1 MTAKRRFMRL
11 LSCALMLGVL
21 ILTTIIGWS
30 QHQWSRGER
39 DPRAG
44 VPNWDRDEELPNDMF
59 TFARIQY
66 DSWGRGWRGRGK
78 WSVDYPESDLNMSSR
93 LEQLTSLK
101 VDPEGIVLSL
111 HEDKLFNYPFIYIIE
126 PGELYFSDAEVKALR
141 KYLLN
146 GGFLMV
152 DDFWGEAE
160 WKNFERQFR
169 RVFPTREI
177 VELPIEHELFQCVF
191 PLKQKPQVPNPRT
204 AMQGASRGITWER
217 WDAKT
222 PHYRG
227 VYDDEGRLMVV
238 ICHNTDLGDGW
249 EEESRAGEWY
259 FKEFSEPKAYPM
271 GINIIFYSMIH

>member
-1 MTAKRRFMRL
+1 MTAMRRFIRQ

-78 WSVDYPESDLNMSSR
+78 WSVDYPESDLNMSFR

-111 HEDKLFNYPFIYIIE
+111 KEDKLFNYPFIYIIE

-271 GINIIFYSMIH
+271 GINIIFYSMTH

>member
-1 MTAKRRFMRL
+1 MNTKSLFKRQ
-11 LSCALMLGVL
+11 LSRAL
-21 ILTTIIGWS
+21 ILGMLMVTTIIGWS

-66 DSWGRGWRGRGK
+66 DSWGVGWRGRGK
-78 WSVDYPESDLNMSSR
+78 WSVDYPESDLNMSFR
-93 LEQLTSLK
+93 LQQLTSLK
-101 VDPEGIVLSL
+101 VDPEGTVLNL
-111 HEDKLFNYPFIYIIE
+111 NEDKLFNYPFIYIIE
-126 PGELYFSDAEVKALR
+126 PGQIYFSESEVKSLR

-152 DDFWGEAE
+152 DDFWGEVE

-169 RVFPTREI
+169 RVFPSRKI
-177 VELPIEHELFQCVF
+177 VDLPIEHELFQCVF

-217 WDAKT
+217 WDAQT
-222 PHYRG
+222 PNYRG
-227 VYDDEGRLMVV
+227 VYDDHGRLMVV

-271 GINIIFYSMIH
+271 GINIIFYSMTH

>member
-78 WSVDYPESDLNMSSR
+78 WSVDYPESDLNMSFR

-111 HEDKLFNYPFIYIIE
+111 NEDKLFNYPFIYIIE

-160 WKNFERQFR
+160 WKNFERQFS

-271 GINIIFYSMIH
+271 GINIIFNSMTH

>member
-1 MTAKRRFMRL
+1 MNTKCLFKRQ
-11 LSCALMLGVL
+11 LSRAL
-21 ILTTIIGWS
+21 ILGMLMVTTIIGWS

-66 DSWGRGWRGRGK
+66 DSWGGGWRGRGK
-78 WSVDYPESDLNMSSR
+78 WSVDYPESDLNMSFR
-93 LEQLTSLK
+93 LQQLTSLK
-101 VDPEGIVLSL
+101 VDPEGTVLNL
-111 HEDKLFNYPFIYIIE
+111 NEDKLFNYPFIYIIE
-126 PGELYFSDAEVKALR
+126 PGQIYFSESEVKSLR

-152 DDFWGEAE
+152 DDFWGEVE

-169 RVFPTREI
+169 RVFPSRKI
-177 VELPIEHELFQCVF
+177 VDLPIEHELFQCVF

-217 WDAKT
+217 WDAQT
-222 PHYRG
+222 PNYRG
-227 VYDDEGRLMVV
+227 VYDDHGRLMVV

-271 GINIIFYSMIH
+271 GINIIFYSMTH

>member
-1 MTAKRRFMRL
+1 MTAKRRFMRQ

-78 WSVDYPESDLNMSSR
+78 WSVDYPESDLNMSFR

-111 HEDKLFNYPFIYIIE
+111 NEDKLFNYPFIYIIE

-271 GINIIFYSMIH
+271 GINIIFYSMTH

>member
-1 MTAKRRFMRL
+1 MNTKSLFKRQ
-11 LSCALMLGVL
+11 LSRAL
-21 ILTTIIGWS
+21 ILGMLMVTTIIGWS

-66 DSWGRGWRGRGK
+66 DSWGGGWRGRGK
-78 WSVDYPESDLNMSSR
+78 WSVDYPESDLNMSFR
-93 LEQLTSLK
+93 LQQLTSLK
-101 VDPEGIVLSL
+101 VDPEGTVLNL
-111 HEDKLFNYPFIYIIE
+111 NEDKLFNYPFIYIIE
-126 PGELYFSDAEVKALR
+126 PGQLYFSEFEVKSLR

-152 DDFWGEAE
+152 DDFWGEVE

-169 RVFPTREI
+169 RVFPSRKI
-177 VELPIEHELFQCVF
+177 VDLPIEHELFQCVF

-217 WDAKT
+217 WDAQT
-222 PHYRG
+222 PNYRG
-227 VYDDEGRLMVV
+227 VYDDHGRLMVV

-271 GINIIFYSMIH
+271 GINIIFYSMTH

>member
-78 WSVDYPESDLNMSSR
+78 WSVDYPESDLNMSFR

-111 HEDKLFNYPFIYIIE
+111 NEDKLFNYPFIYIIE

-177 VELPIEHELFQCVF
+177 LELPIEHELFQCVF

-271 GINIIFYSMIH
+271 GINIIFYSMTH

>member
-1 MTAKRRFMRL
+1 MNTKCLFKRQ
-11 LSCALMLGVL
+11 LSRAL
-21 ILTTIIGWS
+21 ILGMLMVTTIIGWS

-44 VPNWDRDEELPNDMF
+44 VPNWDLDEELPNDMF

-66 DSWGRGWRGRGK
+66 DSWGGGWRGRGK
-78 WSVDYPESDLNMSSR
+78 WSVDYPESDLNMSFR
-93 LEQLTSLK
+93 LQQLTSLK
-101 VDPEGIVLSL
+101 VDPEGTVLNL
-111 HEDKLFNYPFIYIIE
+111 NEDKLFNYPFIYIIE
-126 PGELYFSDAEVKALR
+126 PGQLYFSEFEVKSLR

-152 DDFWGEAE
+152 DDFWGEVE

-169 RVFPTREI
+169 RVFPSRKI
-177 VELPIEHELFQCVF
+177 VDLPIEHELFQCVF

-217 WDAKT
+217 WDAQT
-222 PHYRG
+222 PNYRG
-227 VYDDEGRLMVV
+227 VYDDHGRLMVV

-271 GINIIFYSMIH
+271 GINIIFYSMTH

>member
-1 MTAKRRFMRL
+1 MNTKSLFKRQ
-11 LSCALMLGVL
+11 LSRAL
-21 ILTTIIGWS
+21 ILGMLMVTTIIGWS

-66 DSWGRGWRGRGK
+66 DSWGGGWRGRGK
-78 WSVDYPESDLNMSSR
+78 WSVDYPESDLNMSFR
-93 LEQLTSLK
+93 LQQLTSLK
-101 VDPEGIVLSL
+101 VDPEGTVLNL
-111 HEDKLFNYPFIYIIE
+111 NEDKLFNYPFIYIIE
-126 PGELYFSDAEVKALR
+126 PGQLYFSESEAKSLR

-152 DDFWGEAE
+152 DDFWGEVE

-169 RVFPTREI
+169 RVFPSRKI
-177 VELPIEHELFQCVF
+177 VDLPIEHELFQCVF

-217 WDAKT
+217 WDAQT
-222 PHYRG
+222 PNYRG
-227 VYDDEGRLMVV
+227 VYDDHGRLMVV

-271 GINIIFYSMIH
+271 GINIIFYSMTH

>member
-1 MTAKRRFMRL
+1 MTAKRHFMRQ

-78 WSVDYPESDLNMSSR
+78 WSVDYPESDLNMSFR

-111 HEDKLFNYPFIYIIE
+111 NEDKLFNYPFTYIIE
-126 PGELYFSDAEVKALR
+126 PGELYFSYAEVKALR

-259 FKEFSEPKAYPM
+259 FKEFSEPKACPM
-271 GINIIFYSMIH
+271 GINIIFYSMTH

>member
-78 WSVDYPESDLNMSSR
+78 WSVDYPESDLNMSFR

-111 HEDKLFNYPFIYIIE
+111 NEDKLFNYPFIYIIE

-160 WKNFERQFR
+160 WKNFERQFS

-204 AMQGASRGITWER
+204 AIQGASRGITWER

-271 GINIIFYSMIH
+271 GINIIFYSMTH

>member
-1 MTAKRRFMRL
+1 MNTKSLFKRQ
-11 LSCALMLGVL
+11 LSRAL
-21 ILTTIIGWS
+21 ILGMLMVTTIIGWS

-66 DSWGRGWRGRGK
+66 DSWGGGWRGRGK
-78 WSVDYPESDLNMSSR
+78 WSVDYPESDLNMSFR
-93 LEQLTSLK
+93 LQQLTSLK
-101 VDPEGIVLSL
+101 VDPEGTVLNL
-111 HEDKLFNYPFIYIIE
+111 NEDKLFNYPFIYIIE
-126 PGELYFSDAEVKALR
+126 PGQMYFSESEVKSLR

-152 DDFWGEAE
+152 DDFWGEVE
-160 WKNFERQFR
+160 WKNFARQFR
-169 RVFPTREI
+169 RVFPSRKI
-177 VELPIEHELFQCVF
+177 VDLPIEHELFQCVF

-217 WDAKT
+217 WDAQT
-222 PHYRG
+222 PNYRG
-227 VYDDEGRLMVV
+227 VYDDHGRLMVV

-271 GINIIFYSMIH
+271 GINIIFYSMTH

>member
-11 LSCALMLGVL
+11 LSCALMLVIL

-78 WSVDYPESDLNMSSR
+78 WSVDYPESDLNMSFR

-111 HEDKLFNYPFIYIIE
+111 NEDKLFNYPFIYIIE

-271 GINIIFYSMIH
+271 GINIIFYSMTH

>member
-1 MTAKRRFMRL
+1 MNTKCLFKRQ
-11 LSCALMLGVL
+11 LSRAL
-21 ILTTIIGWS
+21 ILGMLMVTTIIGWS

-44 VPNWDRDEELPNDMF
+44 VPNWNRDEELPNDMF

-66 DSWGRGWRGRGK
+66 DSWGGGWRGRGK
-78 WSVDYPESDLNMSSR
+78 WSVDYPESDLNMSFR
-93 LEQLTSLK
+93 LQQLTSLK
-101 VDPEGIVLSL
+101 VDPEGTVLNL
-111 HEDKLFNYPFIYIIE
+111 NEDKLFNYPFIYIIE
-126 PGELYFSDAEVKALR
+126 PGQLYFSEFEVKSLR

-152 DDFWGEAE
+152 DDFWGEVE

-169 RVFPTREI
+169 RVFPSRKI
-177 VELPIEHELFQCVF
+177 VDLPIEHELFQCVF

-217 WDAKT
+217 WDAQT
-222 PHYRG
+222 PNYRG
-227 VYDDEGRLMVV
+227 VYDDHGRLMVV

-271 GINIIFYSMIH
+271 GINIIFYSMTH